1 VKLTARQ
8 SKHARKTGH
17 KTAKFKQIGSHG
29 ILILLIIANSF
40 PHFYVWLAG
49 SRRTLPVPCGGPK
62 DERKRRLIA
71 PQEEVMR
78 FSTYKLAITAALL
91 RFLVSPA
98 VTQAQLSADRDRSKI
113 VMFDVPGA
121 GKTAGALN
129 CGNNLLTGCYGTT
142 PMANNNAG
150 EIVGM
155 YLTDDGV
162 YYGFLRNADGKT
174 KSFTAPGA
182 DTTDGDFN
190 GTYPMAINSCGAV
203 TGTYQGMDEVFHGF
217 LREPNGSYVQ
227 IDVAEAGTAAF
238 QGTWPASINDK
249 GDVAGFYFD
258 ASGTHGFVRSQNG
271 TITRFS
277 NPNAANGTYVALEQG
292 LNDDGAI
299 VGWYFDANFVAY
311 GYVRE
316 PDGTFKTVEPD
327 ASSPSTLVG
336 GINRSGASTGYYAD
350 TTGLFYGF
358 LRKKDGTTTDF
369 QASGE
374 DAVEGLVAFTL
385 NCGDEITGVTVDSNN
400 ANHGFVRFANGK
412 IKSFD
417 AASPN
422 TGTGSNQGT
431 RPTTINDAREVI
443 GYYVDEKNVSHG
455 FIRYPSEDDVRR
467 N

>member
-1 VKLTARQ
+1 
-8 SKHARKTGH
+8 
-17 KTAKFKQIGSHG
+17 
-29 ILILLIIANSF
+29 
-40 PHFYVWLAG
+40 
-49 SRRTLPVPCGGPK
+49 
-62 DERKRRLIA
+62 
-71 PQEEVMR
+71 MR
-78 FSTYKLAITAALL
+78 FSRCKLAITAALL
-91 RFLVSPA
+91 GILVSPA
-98 VTQAQLSADRDRSKI
+98 VTQAQLSADRDGSKI
-113 VMFDVPGA
+113 ILFDVPGA

-162 YYGFLRNADGKT
+162 YYGFLRSADGKT

-182 DTTDGDFN
+182 DTTHGDFN
-190 GTYPMAINSCGAV
+190 GTYPMAINSFGAV
-203 TGTYQGMDEVFHGF
+203 TGPYQGSDEVLHGF

-227 IDVAEAGTAAF
+227 IDVPEAGTVAF
-238 QGTWPASINDK
+238 QGTWPTSINDK

-258 ASGTHGFVRSQNG
+258 ATGAHGFVRSRNG
-271 TITRFS
+271 MVTKFN

-292 LNDDGAI
+292 LNDDGAV

-316 PDGTFKTVEPD
+316 PDGTFNTVEPD
-327 ASSPSTLVG
+327 ASSPGTLLG
-336 GINRSGASTGYYAD
+336 GINRSGASAGYYVD
-350 TTGLFYGF
+350 TSGLFFGF
-358 LRKKDGTTTDF
+358 LRKKDGTTTVF

-374 DAVEGLVAFTL
+374 DAVEGMVAFTL

-400 ANHGFVRFANGK
+400 ANHGFVRFASGK
-412 IKSFD
+412 IKIFD

-431 RPTTINDAREVI
+431 RPTTINDVGDVI
-443 GYYVDEKNVSHG
+443 GYYVDENNVSHG
-455 FIRYPSEDDVRR
+455 FIRYPSDDDVRK

>member
-1 VKLTARQ
+1 
-8 SKHARKTGH
+8 
-17 KTAKFKQIGSHG
+17 
-29 ILILLIIANSF
+29 
-40 PHFYVWLAG
+40 
-49 SRRTLPVPCGGPK
+49 
-62 DERKRRLIA
+62 
-71 PQEEVMR
+71 MR

-412 IKSFD
+412 IKTFD

>member
-1 VKLTARQ
+1 
-8 SKHARKTGH
+8 
-17 KTAKFKQIGSHG
+17 
-29 ILILLIIANSF
+29 
-40 PHFYVWLAG
+40 
-49 SRRTLPVPCGGPK
+49 
-62 DERKRRLIA
+62 
-71 PQEEVMR
+71 MR
-78 FSTYKLAITAALL
+78 FSTCKLAINAAVLG
-91 RFLVSPA
+91 FLVSPA
-98 VTQAQLSADRDRSKI
+98 VTQAQLSADRDRSRI
-113 VMFDVPGA
+113 IMFDVPGA
-121 GKTAGALN
+121 GKTLGALN
-129 CGNNLLTGCYGTT
+129 CGNNLLTACYGTT

-182 DTTDGDFN
+182 DTTHEDFN
-190 GTYPMAINSCGAV
+190 GTYPMAINSRGAV
-203 TGTYQGMDEVFHGF
+203 TGTYQGMDEVLHGF

-227 IDVAEAGTAAF
+227 IDVAEPGTAAF
-238 QGTWPASINDK
+238 QGTWPTSINDK

-258 ASGTHGFVRSQNG
+258 GNGTHGFVRSRNG
-271 TITRFS
+271 TITTFN

-327 ASSPSTLVG
+327 ASSPGTLVG
-336 GINRSGASTGYYAD
+336 GINNSGASTGYYAD
-350 TTGLFYGF
+350 TTGLFYSF
-358 LRKKDGTTTDF
+358 LRKKDGTTTVF
-369 QASGE
+369 QASGG
-374 DAVEGLVAFTL
+374 DAVEGVVAFTL

-412 IKSFD
+412 IKTFD

-431 RPTTINDAREVI
+431 RPTTINDAGEII
-443 GYYVDEKNVSHG
+443 GYYVDENNVSHG
-455 FIRYPSEDDVRR
+455 FIRYPSDDDVRR